1 MASIQQQHITGWAGW
16 IGFASFMMALSG
28 IVHIIYG
35 IGGVLGQDW
44 YIYANGTAWWFDSS
58 TWGWSLIA
66 GGILLLMAASLLL
79 AGNMFGRIVGTIL
92 ALASLFANVALFAA
106 APVWSTL
113 AIMVDLV
120 IIYAVIAHGSE
131 MKQLQE

>member
-1 MASIQQQHITGWAGW
+1 
-16 IGFASFMMALSG
+16 
-28 IVHIIYG
+28 VHGEYSTATYNR
-35 IGGVLGQDW
+35 LGRLDRVRQFHDGLKRDSAYYLW
-44 YIYANGTAWWFDSS
+44 NWRRARWFDSS